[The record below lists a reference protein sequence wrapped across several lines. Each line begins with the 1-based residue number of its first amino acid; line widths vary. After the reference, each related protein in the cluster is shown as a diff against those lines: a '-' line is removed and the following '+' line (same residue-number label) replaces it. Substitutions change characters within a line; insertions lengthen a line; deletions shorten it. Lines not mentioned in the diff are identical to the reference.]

1 MNEGCD
7 PYKLKK
13 TVADNNEKITRLKEE
28 IQALREEV
36 AITSEQH
43 KAETER
49 YGSKMR
55 CFRPILHELTFE
67 WSFFFGSQKF

>member
-28 IQALREEV
+28 IQALRDEV

-49 YGSKMR
+49 YGS
-55 CFRPILHELTFE
+55 
-67 WSFFFGSQKF
+67 

>member
-43 KAETER
+43 KADTER
-49 YGSKMR
+49 
-55 CFRPILHELTFE
+55 
-67 WSFFFGSQKF
+67 